1 MRQPPRFSQ
10 MPRYFI
16 DLHDGAN
23 YVKDDVGFDV
33 PDADAARARLLG
45 VVARYAR
52 DLSADEDRQD
62 LFVIV
67 RDEANRILFRAH
79 LSLDFE
85 PLETA

>member
-1 MRQPPRFSQ
+1 MPRF
-10 MPRYFI
+10 FI

-23 YVKDDVGFDV
+23 FVKDSVGFDV
-33 PDADAARARLLG
+33 PDMEAIRARVVG

-52 DLSADEDRQD
+52 NLKAEEDRQD

-67 RDEANRILFRAH
+67 RDDTGRVVLRTH

-85 PLETA
+85 ALERA

>member
-1 MRQPPRFSQ
+1 

-23 YVKDDVGFDV
+23 FVKDRVGFDV
-33 PDADAARARLLG
+33 PDADAVRARLLG
-45 VVARYAR
+45 VVSRYAR
-52 DLSADEDRQD
+52 DMSADEDRQD

-67 RDEANRILFRAH
+67 RDEADRILLRAH

-85 PLETA
+85 SLETA